1 MDDRIFAL
9 CELSNDLLFHKI
21 PRERLMYYVDN
32 SLAEGYQAAAE
43 YSGVDLEELYRI
55 KKIKVEYQKD
65 GKSAFGLAYR
75 GQITLAKDG
84 CSLVVFRSSIQ
95 ALAENSRDGLYPPL
109 DYEQARKIHLAHE
122 FFHYLE
128 FEKQRFVPE
137 MLDPIT
143 TFQVFGLK
151 RRARIN
157 RCSEV
162 AAHAFAKS
170 FLGLSVMPNYY
181 DYLYLINTGAMS
193 DGGMQN
199 KLAECGGML
208 Q

>member
-9 CELSNDLLFHKI
+9 CELSNDLLFQKI
-21 PRERLMYYVDN
+21 PGNRLLYYADS
-32 SLAEGYQAAAE
+32 SLQEGYQAAAE

-55 KKIKVEYQKD
+55 KNIKVEYRQD

-75 GQITLAKDG
+75 GQITLAKTG
-84 CSLVVFRSSIQ
+84 CSLVVFQSSIQ
-95 ALAENSRDGLYPPL
+95 ALAENSQDGLYPPL

-128 FEKQRFVPE
+128 YERQRFVPE
-137 MLDPIT
+137 ILEPIT
-143 TFQVFGLK
+143 SFRMFGLK

-170 FLGLSVMPNYY
+170 YLGLSVMPNYY

-193 DGGMQN
+193 VGGMEN
-199 KLAECGGML
+199 KLAECSGMM
-208 Q
+208 